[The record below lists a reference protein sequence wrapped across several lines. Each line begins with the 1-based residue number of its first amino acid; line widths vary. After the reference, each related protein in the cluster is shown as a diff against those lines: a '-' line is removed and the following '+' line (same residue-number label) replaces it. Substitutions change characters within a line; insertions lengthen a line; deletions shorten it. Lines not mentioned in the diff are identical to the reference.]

1 MNENEKTNEF
11 LNDYDL
17 QFTARFKDYCVPL
30 RENVTEKMLAWK
42 CTFTRLAPNPREQ
55 KTFSVTVYNSAHK
68 GAKPTAYD
76 VLANL
81 IKGDV
86 GTFDDFCIM
95 FGYDKYDETGK
106 INQTAKRVYNC
117 YVKEYK
123 RVLAFFTR
131 PDEMYRLYDIY

>member
-17 QFTARFKDYCVPL
+17 QFTARFKDYCVS
-30 RENVTEKMLAWK
+30 EKTPTWK
-42 CTFTRLAPNPREQ
+42 CTFTRLAPNPGEQ
-55 KTFSVTVYNSAHK
+55 KTFSVTVYNSTGRK
-68 GAKPTAYD
+68 GATPTAYD

-106 INQTAKRVYNC
+106 INQTAKRIYNW